1 MTTIVRTKKDVV
13 TEFRTAGILEAARKI
28 FANEGFNQATVDD
41 IASAAGVAKGTVY
54 LYYQSKR
61 DIYFAA
67 LKFGLEQ
74 MYSKLDEELKK
85 VSAPQEKLR
94 TLIGVKLAYFDDNR
108 DFFKI
113 YYSELG
119 NICIHPAVDDEF
131 KALYLEQ
138 AKVIESILKEGA
150 RKKIIRPVR
159 AEQAAFAISDIIR
172 GVVTQRVLGW
182 SKSKISQ
189 DVEFIFVLLGKR
201 IADESRFL
209 SVFSSF
215 YFFSAILR
223 RHSNR
228 AA

>member
-1 MTTIVRTKKDVV
+1 MTTAIIRTKKDVV
-13 TEFRTAGILEAARKI
+13 TEFRTAGILEAARRV
-28 FANEGFNQATVDD
+28 FATKGFSQATVDD
-41 IASAAGVAKGTVY
+41 IASAAGVAKGTIY
-54 LYYQSKR
+54 LYYESKR

-67 LKFGLEQ
+67 LKFGIEQ

-85 VSAPQEKLR
+85 VSTPEEKLR

-119 NICIHPAVDDEF
+119 NICIHPDTIDTEF
-131 KALYLEQ
+131 KAMYLDQ
-138 AKVIESILKEGA
+138 AKVVEAILKEGA

-159 AEQAAFAISDIIR
+159 TEQTAFAISDVIR

-189 DVEFIFVLLGKR
+189 DVEFIFDLIWKG
-201 IADESRFL
+201 IAVS
-209 SVFSSF
+209 
-215 YFFSAILR
+215 
-223 RHSNR
+223 
-228 AA
+228 

>member
-1 MTTIVRTKKDVV
+1 MITTVRTKKDVV
-13 TEFRTAGILEAARKI
+13 TEFRTAGILEAARRI
-28 FANEGFNQATVDD
+28 FANEGFSRATVDD

-85 VSAPQEKLR
+85 VTAPQEKLR

-150 RKKIIRPVR
+150 RKKILGPVR
-159 AEQAAFAISDIIR
+159 TEQAAFAISDIIR

-189 DVEFIFVLLGKR
+189 DVDFIFDLIWKG
-201 IADESRFL
+201 IAAE
-209 SVFSSF
+209 
-215 YFFSAILR
+215 
-223 RHSNR
+223 
-228 AA
+228 

>member
-1 MTTIVRTKKDVV
+1 MTIVKTKKDVV
-13 TEFRTAGILEAARKI
+13 TEFRTAGILEAARKV

-131 KALYLEQ
+131 KTLYLEQ

-150 RKKIIRPVR
+150 RKKIIRQVR

-189 DVEFIFVLLGKR
+189 DVDFIFDLIWKG
-201 IADESRFL
+201 IAAE
-209 SVFSSF
+209 
-215 YFFSAILR
+215 
-223 RHSNR
+223 
-228 AA
+228 

>member
-1 MTTIVRTKKDVV
+1 MTTAIIRTKKDVV
-13 TEFRTAGILEAARKI
+13 TAFRTAGILEAARRV
-28 FANEGFNQATVDD
+28 FATKGFSQATVDD

-54 LYYQSKR
+54 LYYESKR

-67 LKFGLEQ
+67 LKFGIEQ

-85 VSAPQEKLR
+85 VSTPEEKLR

-119 NICIHPAVDDEF
+119 NICIHPGTIDSEF
-131 KALYLEQ
+131 KAMYLEQ
-138 AKVIESILKEGA
+138 AKVVEAILKEGA

-159 AEQAAFAISDIIR
+159 TEQAAFAISDVIR

-189 DVEFIFVLLGKR
+189 DVEFIFDLIWKGIV
-201 IADESRFL
+201 
-209 SVFSSF
+209 VP
-215 YFFSAILR
+215 
-223 RHSNR
+223 
-228 AA
+228 

>member
-1 MTTIVRTKKDVV
+1 MVSERRTMTTIVRTKKDVV

-28 FANEGFNQATVDD
+28 FANEGFSQATVDD

-74 MYSKLDEELKK
+74 MYSRLDEELKK

-119 NICIHPAVDDEF
+119 NICIHPGTIDSEF
-131 KALYLEQ
+131 KAMYLDQ
-138 AKVIESILKEGA
+138 AKVVESILREGA
-150 RKKIIRPVR
+150 RKKVLRHVRP
-159 AEQAAFAISDIIR
+159 E
-172 GVVTQRVLGW
+172 
-182 SKSKISQ
+182 
-189 DVEFIFVLLGKR
+189 
-201 IADESRFL
+201 
-209 SVFSSF
+209 
-215 YFFSAILR
+215 
-223 RHSNR
+223 
-228 AA
+228 

>member
-1 MTTIVRTKKDVV
+1 MTTAIIRTKKDVV
-13 TEFRTAGILEAARKI
+13 TEFRTAGILEAARRV
-28 FANEGFNQATVDD
+28 FATKGFSQATVDD

-54 LYYQSKR
+54 LYYESKR

-67 LKFGLEQ
+67 LKFGIEQ

-85 VSAPQEKLR
+85 VSTPEEKLR

-119 NICIHPAVDDEF
+119 NICIHPGTIDNEF
-131 KALYLEQ
+131 KAMYLEQ
-138 AKVIESILKEGA
+138 AKVVEVILKEGA

-159 AEQAAFAISDIIR
+159 TEQTAFAISDVIR

-189 DVEFIFVLLGKR
+189 DVEFIFDLIWKGIVV
-201 IADESRFL
+201 S
-209 SVFSSF
+209 
-215 YFFSAILR
+215 
-223 RHSNR
+223 
-228 AA
+228 

>member
-1 MTTIVRTKKDVV
+1 MSTIVKTKKDVV
-13 TEFRTAGILEAARKI
+13 TEFRTAGILEAARKV

-131 KALYLEQ
+131 KTLYLEQ

-189 DVEFIFVLLGKR
+189 DVDFIFDLIWKG
-201 IADESRFL
+201 IAAE
-209 SVFSSF
+209 
-215 YFFSAILR
+215 
-223 RHSNR
+223 
-228 AA
+228 

>member
-1 MTTIVRTKKDVV
+1 MTTTVRTKKDVV

-28 FANEGFNQATVDD
+28 FANGGFSQATVDD

-61 DIYFAA
+61 EIYFAA

-74 MYSKLDEELKK
+74 MYAKLDEELKK
-85 VSAPQEKLR
+85 ASTPQEKLR

-119 NICIHPAVDDEF
+119 NICIHPGTIDSEF

-138 AKVIESILKEGA
+138 AKVVESILKEGA
-150 RKKIIRPVR
+150 RKKVIGPVR
-159 AEQAAFAISDIIR
+159 TEQAAFAISDIIR

-189 DVEFIFVLLGKR
+189 DVDFIFDLIWKG
-201 IADESRFL
+201 IAAE
-209 SVFSSF
+209 
-215 YFFSAILR
+215 
-223 RHSNR
+223 
-228 AA
+228 